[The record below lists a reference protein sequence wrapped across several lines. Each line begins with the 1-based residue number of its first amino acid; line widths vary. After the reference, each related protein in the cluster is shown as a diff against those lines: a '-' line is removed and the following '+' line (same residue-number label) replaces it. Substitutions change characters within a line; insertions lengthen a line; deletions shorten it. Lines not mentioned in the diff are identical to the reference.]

1 LLSSAVSVTP
11 AGNGAPVAAR
21 RRTRFALG
29 FAARLGLATS
39 LLVFVVSVTQSWVLA
54 RRDLDN
60 VRRYLTDRGR
70 TVSEALARDAAPSMV
85 TGNVDAL
92 RTLGEHARAQSAV
105 TYTRFFDVH
114 GLLLASVGLGPASA
128 VRSAPQSSAQ
138 EAGPIPIGTDTWE
151 FQAPIFAG
159 PGLAGSVSIGVSLE
173 ALQEIRERTL
183 RTATVFTPLF
193 ILAATLGALLLARA
207 ITHPLHLLA
216 RAADTIARGDF
227 ATRVPVR
234 SDDEVGALACSFNA
248 MVESLAESRRSLE
261 EKVEELERANHLK
274 SEFLATISHELRT
287 PLNVIIGY
295 ADMLADGPDRG
306 VDPQRA
312 EIIAGI
318 RRYSQLQLE
327 LITSILDF
335 SRLSSGRISFHI
347 ARFAVAPALGEI
359 QALYAGRLRGPRV
372 RLTTTV
378 DPRVPELETDRTKL
392 QEIVRNLVD
401 NAVKFTEKG
410 TITVSATMAR
420 ASWLRIEVTDTGTG
434 IADAD
439 VQAIFDAFHQ
449 IGESST
455 RRTGG
460 IGLGLSIV
468 KQLAVALGG
477 TISVASRLGE
487 GSTFRVDVPCVLPV
501 NGEAASPPA
510 AEEILDDVA
519 RAAATLPAET
529 GALRRPGRARG
540 TRPEK

>member
-1 LLSSAVSVTP
+1 MP
-11 AGNGAPVAAR
+11 
-21 RRTRFALG
+21 
-29 FAARLGLATS
+29 
-39 LLVFVVSVTQSWVLA
+39 
-54 RRDLDN
+54 
-60 VRRYLTDRGR
+60 
-70 TVSEALARDAAPSMV
+70 

-92 RTLGEHARAQSAV
+92 RTLGEHARAQSGV
-105 TYTRFFDVH
+105 TYTRFFDAH

-128 VRSAPQSSAQ
+128 ARAAPLSGGQ

-151 FQAPIFAG
+151 FQSPIFAG

-193 ILAATLGALLLARA
+193 ILAATLGAILLARA
-207 ITHPLHLLA
+207 ITFPLELLA

-227 ATRVPVR
+227 ATRVPVLA
-234 SDDEVGALACSFNA
+234 DDEVGALARSFNA
-248 MVESLAESRRSLE
+248 MIESLAESRRSLE

-274 SEFLATISHELRT
+274 SEFPATISHDLRT

-295 ADMLADGPDRG
+295 ADMLTEGAERG
-306 VDPQRA
+306 ANPERA
-312 EIIAGI
+312 QIIAGI
-318 RRYSQLQLE
+318 RRYSQLQLD

-347 ARFAVAPALGEI
+347 ARFELAPALAEI

-378 DPRVPELETDRTKL
+378 DPRIPELETDRTKL

-401 NAVKFTEKG
+401 NAVKFTERG
-410 TITVSATMAR
+410 MIAVSATMAR
-420 ASWLRIEVTDTGTG
+420 DSWVRIEVRDTGTG

-439 VQAIFDAFHQ
+439 VKMIFDAFHQ

-468 KQLAVALGG
+468 KQLVEALGG
-477 TISVASRLGE
+477 TMSVASRLGE
-487 GSTFRVDVPCVLPV
+487 GSTFRFDVPCVLPMD
-501 NGEAASPPA
+501 GEPAPTAA
-510 AEEILDDVA
+510 AEDILDDVA

-529 GALRRPGRARG
+529 GALRRPSRVRGATSEVATAAAPTAAR
-540 TRPEK
+540 TRRP